1 VLVHLHIRDVATIEE
16 VELGLG
22 PGLTV
27 LTGETGAGK
36 SLIVGA
42 AGLLRGG
49 RASAELIR
57 TGAAEALVEAVFDLS
72 RQPVVVRMIQEAGL
86 PLDGGELLVRR
97 VVSRNGRGRVHLN
110 GALGTVALLG
120 RLTGAL
126 LDISGQH
133 EHQTL
138 TERSTHREILD
149 AMIIAKKKS
158 SVASALPE
166 LQEAHRILR
175 RALDRLAQSRLD
187 DQQRIER
194 IDFLGYQLREL
205 EDAALI
211 PGEDLELE
219 RERTRLSRA
228 AELIE
233 AATVGERELYGE
245 EGSAADRLASVRRRL
260 DDLSGVDPALDPL
273 ARQLEEAHALVEDV
287 ALTLAR
293 FGGGIEADPARQ
305 EQLEE
310 RLDLLHRLRRK
321 HGGTLAEVLTR
332 QAAMRSE
339 LDDLLDLEHSRD
351 ALERGVEEA
360 RAVAE
365 RLAIQ
370 ITESRKEAASRL
382 QRIVNKAL
390 TGLRMK
396 GARLTVRVGPR
407 APRADDDRGLCFG
420 DRRLGPTGWDDVE
433 FLIATNK
440 GEEPRPLR
448 RVASGGELSRVMLAL
463 RKGLG
468 AHDPV
473 ATSIYDEVDA
483 GISGAVADVVGRG
496 LAEVARHRQVICV
509 THLPQVAA
517 HASAHLTVGKRIV
530 QRRARTEVASLEGK
544 ARVEELARMLGG
556 EQVTAQAR
564 ANARRMLSDTQ

>member
-1 VLVHLHIRDVATIEE
+1 
-16 VELGLG
+16 
-22 PGLTV
+22 
-27 LTGETGAGK
+27 
-36 SLIVGA
+36 VGA

-49 RASAELIR
+49 RASAELVR
-57 TGAAEALVEAVFDLS
+57 TGADEALVEAVFDLS
-72 RQPVVVRMIQEAGL
+72 HRPSVVRMIQEAGL
-86 PLDGGELLVRR
+86 PLDGAELLVRR
-97 VVSRNGRGRVHLN
+97 VVSRSGRGRVHLN

-138 TERSTHREILD
+138 TDRSTHREILD
-149 AMIIAKKKS
+149 AMIVSKKS
-158 SVASALPE
+158 TVAAALPAV
-166 LQEAHRILR
+166 QEAHRILR
-175 RALDRLAQSRLD
+175 RALDRLAQSQLD

-205 EDAALI
+205 EDAALV

-233 AATVGERELYGE
+233 AATAGERELYGA

-260 DDLSGVDPALDPL
+260 DDLSTVDPALDPL

-321 HGGTLAEVLTR
+321 HGGTLAEALTR

-339 LDDLLDLEHSRD
+339 LDDLLSLEHSRD
-351 ALERGVEEA
+351 VLEQEVEEA
-360 RAVAE
+360 RAAAE

-420 DRRLGPTGWDDVE
+420 ERRLGPTGWDDVE
-433 FLIATNK
+433 FLICTNK

-483 GISGAVADVVGRG
+483 GISGAVADVVGRS

-517 HASAHLTVGKRIV
+517 HANAHLTVGKRIV
-530 QRRARTEVASLEGK
+530 RRRARTEVAPLQDK
-544 ARVEELARMLGG
+544 DRVEELARMLGG

-564 ANARRMLSDTQ
+564 ANARRMLSDAR

>member
-1 VLVHLHIRDVATIEE
+1 MLVHLHIRDVATIEE

-42 AGLLRGG
+42 AELLRGG

-57 TGAAEALVEAVFDLS
+57 TGAEEALVEAVFDLS
-72 RQPVVVRMIQEAGL
+72 HQPVVVRMIQEAGL

-120 RLTGAL
+120 RITGAL

-149 AMIIAKKKS
+149 AMIVAKKGP
-158 SVASALPE
+158 VAAALPE
-166 LQEAHRILR
+166 LREAHRSLR

-205 EDAALI
+205 EDAVLI

-219 RERTRLSRA
+219 REHTRLSRA

-233 AATVGERELYGE
+233 AAAEGERELYGA

-260 DDLSGVDPALDPL
+260 DDLSGVDPTLDPL

-287 ALTLAR
+287 ALTLGR

-332 QAAMRSE
+332 QTAMRSE
-339 LDDLLDLEHSRD
+339 LDDLLALEHSRD
-351 ALERGVEEA
+351 TLERGVEEA
-360 RAVAE
+360 RAAAE

-370 ITESRKEAASRL
+370 ITASRKEAASRL

-396 GARLTVRVGPR
+396 GARLTARVGAR

-433 FLIATNK
+433 FLIVTNK

-483 GISGAVADVVGRG
+483 GISGAVADVVGRS

-530 QRRARTEVASLEGK
+530 QRRARTEVAPLEGK

-564 ANARRMLSDTQ
+564 ANARRMLADAG